1 MGSAEKLPDG
11 WIRKESRSRPNQFY
25 YFNTKT
31 GKTQWSPP
39 TNAKSSSNERQTR
52 DNSAKSTKSDANSEG
67 SSRGQSR
74 FKISDK
80 TKDGKFHIILA
91 LLITILV
98 LIFANVVK
106 MCQFFSIR

>member
-31 GKTQWSPP
+31 GKTQWTPP
-39 TNAKSSSNERQTR
+39 TIAKNSSNESQTR
-52 DNSAKSTKSDANSEG
+52 DNSAKSTKSDANAEG
-67 SSRGQSR
+67 CSKSTKGQSR

-80 TKDGKFHIILA
+80 SKDGKFHLN
-91 LLITILV
+91 
-98 LIFANVVK
+98 F
-106 MCQFFSIR
+106 CRF